1 MSYLFLGLL
10 LLLVLQIAGRMLPGG
25 VATVLHYAGLG
36 LVLYGLY
43 QLATSS

>member
-1 MSYLFLGLL
+1 MRNLFLGLL
-10 LLLVLQIAGRMLPGG
+10 LLLVLQFAGGMLPKV

-43 QLATSS
+43 QLVTNS